1 MVPATNRHI
10 RITNGFGGR
19 TVFNNGRGTVY
30 HEGVD
35 YGAPAGTAIRAAAPG
50 TALLAESLTVRGNTV
65 FLDHGAGVL
74 SGYFHMSQIDVK
86 PGDTVQAGDII
97 GKVGATGLASGPHLH
112 WEVRVNGRWVNPRPW
127 LQRRFP

>member
-1 MVPATNRHI
+1 M
-10 RITNGFGGR
+10 
-19 TVFNNGRGTVY
+19 FNNGRGTVY